1 MKFEYDLTN
10 AEQSKFYRLMDAL
23 DLPTNLDSFEV
34 STMDEISNRI
44 EKAEENA
51 DYIEHEIFWKEL
63 DNQCLK
69 KQIWKGV

>member
-1 MKFEYDLTN
+1 MKYEYDLTN
-10 AEQSKFYRLMDAL
+10 TEQSKFYRSMDAL
-23 DLPTNLDSFEV
+23 VLPTNLYSFEV

-44 EKAEENA
+44 DKAEENA

-69 KQIWKGV
+69 KQI

>member
-1 MKFEYDLTN
+1 MKFEYDFANTK
-10 AEQSKFYRLMDAL
+10 QSKFYRLKDTL
-23 DLPTNLDSFEV
+23 DLPTNLYSFEV

-69 KQIWKGV
+69 KQI